1 MEHVQRKRT
10 NHELIYAI
18 GIEKSLQMNLMLMF
32 LVTLVLC
39 SCSKTETRGQ
49 TWTLQTGVSVLESKI
64 CDQTVLKDGLSVS
77 KQANHYIVE
86 VNETFTCEA
95 DLRSPWLT
103 VAKEHKATLVLAP
116 STKGSG
122 CECRGKVRVQISD
135 RLELATHCIY

>member
-1 MEHVQRKRT
+1 MNRML
-10 NHELIYAI
+10 LILAT
-18 GIEKSLQMNLMLMF
+18 LM
-32 LVTLVLC
+32 LC
-39 SCSKTETRGQ
+39 SCSKSEAPRNA
-49 TWTLQTGVSVLESKI
+49 WTLHAGVSVLESKV

-103 VAKEHKATLVLAP
+103 VTKEHKATLVLVP
-116 STKGSG
+116 TRKGSG

-135 RLELATHCIY
+135 RLEGGDTLYLLNENEVVGHVVLP